1 MPSGRQEKYQR
12 GLIMITFR
20 KVTYKNF
27 LSTGNTTTEIE
38 LDKHNTTLI
47 IGDNGSGKS
56 TMLDA
61 LCFGLFG
68 KAFRNIKKDQLVNSV
83 NERDCKVE
91 VFFDIGRQKFHVI
104 RSIKPNRFEIYK
116 NGKMLNQD
124 ASVRDYQ
131 KHLENNIL
139 KLNYQSFT
147 QVVILGSSSF
157 VPFMQLTPRNRRD
170 VVEEIL
176 DIKIFSMMN
185 TILKT
190 KIKILKDNQKDIA
203 HQFEMTETQIDMAQR
218 HIDKSKENTKAN
230 KKALEQTIAKN
241 EIEIVTLNTQI
252 SLLMDKIEEWNDRV
266 LPQQQK
272 LNEDRNELNNIKY
285 KLDHKSSK
293 AREEITFFEE
303 NDNCPTCEQNID
315 EEFKKQAIQ
324 DRTDKMITNACT
336 TSKLKEELSAMD
348 NRLKE
353 FVDIENANREYEVDV
368 AKKTTSTNSIVSF
381 NRQLLQQIEDFNKAD
396 AELVEEKTKL
406 KTYKGQLKTI
416 EKRKEK
422 LTDDNNYL
430 MIARQLLQDS
440 GIKTKIIKR
449 YLPVMNKLINSY
461 LSALEFPAQFNLDE
475 EFNETIKSRYRD
487 IFSYANFSEG
497 EKMRIDLALLFTW
510 RQIAKMKNSTNT
522 NLLVLDEIFDS
533 SLDFNGVDEF
543 LKILN
548 TLANENVFIISHKSD
563 LSVDKFDH
571 LIQFRKEQNFS
582 KVTT

>member
-1 MPSGRQEKYQR
+1 V
-12 GLIMITFR
+12 IIFR
-20 KVTYKNF
+20 KVEFRNF
-27 LSTGNTTTEIE
+27 LSTGNTSTEII
-38 LDKHNTTLI
+38 LDKHNTTLV

-91 VFFDIGRQKFHVI
+91 VFFDIGRQKFHII
-104 RSIKPNRFEIYK
+104 RGIKPNRFEIYK

-124 ASVRDYQ
+124 ASARDYQ

-190 KIKILKDNQKDIA
+190 RIKFLKDDQKDIA
-203 HQFEMTETQIDMAQR
+203 HQFELTETQIDMAQR
-218 HIDKSKENTKAN
+218 HIDRSKENTTAN
-230 KKALEQTIAKN
+230 KKALEQTIAQN

-252 SLLMDKIEEWNDRV
+252 SLLMDKVEKWNDRI

-293 AREEITFFEE
+293 AKEEITFFEE

-324 DRTDKMITNACT
+324 DRADKMITSACT

-353 FVDIENANREYEVDV
+353 FVEIENANREYEVDV

-381 NRQLLQQIEDFNKAD
+381 NRQLMQQIEDFNKAD
-396 AELVEEKTKL
+396 VELAEEKAKL

-416 EKRKEK
+416 ESRKEK
-422 LTDDNNYL
+422 LTEDNNYL
-430 MIARQLLQDS
+430 SIARQLLNDS

-497 EKMRIDLALLFTW
+497 ERMRIDLALLFTW

-522 NLLVLDEIFDS
+522 NLLILDEIFDS
-533 SLDFNGVDEF
+533 SLDYNGTDEF
-543 LKILN
+543 LKIIN
-548 TLANENVFIISHKSD
+548 TLSNENVFIISHKSD
-563 LSVDKFDH
+563 LSVDKFDD
-571 LIQFRKEQNFS
+571 LIRFEKQANFS

>member
-1 MPSGRQEKYQR
+1 M
-12 GLIMITFR
+12 LTFR

-27 LSTGNTTTEIE
+27 LSTGNTSTEIE
-38 LDKHNTTLI
+38 LDKHSTTLV

-91 VFFDIGRQKFHVI
+91 VFFDIGRQKFHII
-104 RSIKPNRFEIYK
+104 RGIKPNRFEIYK
-116 NGKMLNQD
+116 NGKMLIQD
-124 ASVRDYQ
+124 ASARDYQ
-131 KHLENNIL
+131 KHLESNIL

-157 VPFMQLTPRNRRD
+157 VPFMQLTSKNRRD

-190 KIKILKDNQKDIA
+190 RIKILKDDQKDIA
-203 HQFEMTETQIDMAQR
+203 HQYEMAETQINMAQR
-218 HIDKSKENTKAN
+218 HIEKSKENSKEN
-230 KKALEQTIAKN
+230 KKALEQKIAQN
-241 EIEIVTLNTQI
+241 EIEMNTLTSQI
-252 SLLMDKIEEWNDRV
+252 NMLQAQIEEWNERV
-266 LPQQQK
+266 LPKQQK
-272 LNEDRNELNNIKY
+272 LQEDVKELNNIKY
-285 KLDHKSSK
+285 KLDMKSSK
-293 AREEITFFEE
+293 AKEEITFFEE
-303 NDNCPTCEQNID
+303 NDDCPTCEQPID
-315 EEFKKQAIQ
+315 ENFKRKAIEE
-324 DRTDKMITNACT
+324 RTDKMITSACT
-336 TSKLKEELSAMD
+336 TTRLKEELASMD
-348 NRLKE
+348 ARIGEFREKE
-353 FVDIENANREYEVDV
+353 GECRNQEVEV
-368 AKKTTSTNSIVSF
+368 AKNTASSNSIIAF
-381 NRQLLQQIEDFNKAD
+381 NKQLMQQIENFNKAD
-396 AELVEEKTKL
+396 ADLVEEKTKL
-406 KTYKGQLKTI
+406 ETYQNQLKTI

-422 LTDDNNYL
+422 LTEDNNYL
-430 MIARQLLQDS
+430 LIARQLLNDS

-449 YLPVMNKLINSY
+449 YLPVMNKLINGY

-510 RQIAKMKNSTNT
+510 RRIAQMKNSTNT

-533 SLDFNGVDEF
+533 SLDYNGTDEF
-543 LKILN
+543 LKIIN

-563 LSVDKFDH
+563 LSIDKFDH
-571 LIQFRKEQNFS
+571 MIRFEKQQNFS